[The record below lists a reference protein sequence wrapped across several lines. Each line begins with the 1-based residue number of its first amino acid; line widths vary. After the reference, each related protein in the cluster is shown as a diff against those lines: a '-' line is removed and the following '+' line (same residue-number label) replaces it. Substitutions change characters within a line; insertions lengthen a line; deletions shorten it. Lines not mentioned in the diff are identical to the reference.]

1 MIFPKMFT
9 KLKLER
15 TPNDRPFDKIIGC
28 EDIKRLFRM
37 ALDSAEPVH
46 ILLSGAS
53 ASAKTLF
60 LQALMTLKDSYFVD
74 GGNTTK
80 SGMIDYIFDNKPKY
94 LLIDEIDKMAGKDQ
108 TFLLNLME
116 TGIVSETKHRKT
128 RAIRDVKTWVFATS
142 NNISKM
148 TIPLQSRFF
157 VVKLEPYTYEQF
169 YQITVGLL
177 TKQHKVK
184 EEIAEATA
192 NAIWDKSANVRDCV
206 KIGRMARSLEDVIF
220 IADNFLKYTPCN
232 LQEQIC

>member
-1 MIFPKMFT
+1 MFAR
-9 KLKLER
+9 LIVER
-15 TPNDRPFDKIIGC
+15 NPSQANDRLFDTIIGC

-46 ILLSGAS
+46 ILLSGAP

-74 GGNTTK
+74 GSNTTK

-128 RAIRDVKTWVFATS
+128 RAITNVKTWVFATS

-148 TIPLQSRFF
+148 MIPLQSRFF
-157 VVKLEPYTYEQF
+157 VVNLEPYTYEQF

-192 NAIWDKSANVRDCV
+192 NAIWDKSANIRDCV
-206 KIGRMARSLEDVIF
+206 KISRMAKSIEDVIF
-220 IADNFLKYTPCN
+220 IVDKFLKQT
-232 LQEQIC
+232 QAM

>member
-1 MIFPKMFT
+1 MNIHKMFAR
-9 KLKLER
+9 LIIER
-15 TPNDRPFDKIIGC
+15 KPNQELFDEIVGC

-37 ALDSAEPVH
+37 SLDSAEPVH
-46 ILLSGAS
+46 ILLSGAP

-60 LQALMTLKDSYFVD
+60 LQSLMTLKDSYFVD
-74 GGNTTK
+74 GSNTTK

-94 LLIDEIDKMAGKDQ
+94 LLIDEIDKMASKDQ

-128 RAIRDVKTWVFATS
+128 RAITNVKTWVFATS

-148 TIPLQSRFF
+148 MIPLQSRFF

-169 YQITVGLL
+169 YQITVELL

-184 EEIAEATA
+184 EEIAKATA
-192 NAIWDKSANVRDCV
+192 NAIWDKSANIRDCV
-206 KIGRMARSLEDVIF
+206 KIGRMAKSLEDVMF
-220 IADNFLKYTPCN
+220 IVDNFLKHNLCN
-232 LQEQIC
+232 LQE